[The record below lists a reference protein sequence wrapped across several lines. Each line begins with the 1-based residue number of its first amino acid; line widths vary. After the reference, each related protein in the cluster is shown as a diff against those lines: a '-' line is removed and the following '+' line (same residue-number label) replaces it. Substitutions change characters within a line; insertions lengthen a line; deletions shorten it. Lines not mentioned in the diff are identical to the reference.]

1 MKITER
7 HFFAVDE
14 ILIQNHPSSLEKQVI
29 NIITNNDFSWP
40 AQEAKDKLRS
50 VTSVNILLIREFL
63 VFESPH
69 SGFLFSTS

>member
-40 AQEAKDKLRS
+40 AQEAKDIKKCD
-50 VTSVNILLIREFL
+50 VCEYFINQGI
-63 VFESPH
+63 
-69 SGFLFSTS
+69 FSL

>member
-14 ILIQNHPSSLEKQVI
+14 ILIQNHPHSLEKQVI

-40 AQEAKDKLRS
+40 AQEAEDIKKCD
-50 VTSVNILLIREFL
+50 VCEYFIDQGI
-63 VFESPH
+63 
-69 SGFLFSTS
+69 FSL